1 MTVYKYF
8 IKIALKNK
16 AIILGYTAIFFILS
30 IINGTSVQKE
40 TAFTDTKLNIGVV
53 DNSSSELSNALV
65 DYLGRK
71 NNIVEVDEDLRFIK
85 EQIFLEVLDGVLIIP
100 EDLDEK
106 TINKEKSI
114 EVYKDDRQIASYQI
128 QNQVNKFL
136 AFANG
141 TYEDGSFDLVQV
153 GFALDEGVKVK
164 FMDSNNNKNANADSW
179 FKYYFNFTSY
189 IIMALYISLIGF
201 VMIEI
206 TGEGIERRRRVS
218 SIKFLQFNKEI
229 YLGQLTI
236 ASFITAVFILGA
248 IVLKGKYIGEVDF
261 LKYVI
266 NMIVFS
272 TAILCL
278 TFLINNLT
286 NDKFVINGLGTVLS
300 LGTSFISGVL
310 IPQEFL
316 GEKVLAIAKFFPT
329 YYFVQINEKTMNSF
343 GDIQYE
349 IFIQLLFGLAFFLI
363 GLYFSKAKENI

>member
-16 AIILGYTAIFFILS
+16 AIILGYTIIFFILS

-40 TAFTDTKLNIGVV
+40 TGFIETRLNIGIVN
-53 DNSSSELSNALV
+53 NSSSELSKALV
-65 DYLGRK
+65 AYLEKK
-71 NNIVEVDEDLRFIK
+71 NNIIEIEEDIRFIK
-85 EQIFLEVLDGVLIIP
+85 EQIFLEIVDGVLIIP
-100 EDLDEK
+100 EDFEEK

-141 TYEDGSFDLVQV
+141 TYENGKFDLEELSS
-153 GFALDEGVKVK
+153 ALDEATKVK
-164 FMDSNNNKNANADSW
+164 FMNSNNSKNANADSW

-189 IIMALYISLIGF
+189 IVMALYISLIGF
-201 VMIEI
+201 IMIEI
-206 TGEGIERRRRVS
+206 TGEGIEKRRQVS
-218 SIKFLQFNKEI
+218 SISFLKFNKEI

-236 ASFITAVFILGA
+236 ASFITTVFILGA
-248 IVLKGKYIGEVDF
+248 IVLKGRYIGEVDF

-266 NMIVFS
+266 NIVVFS
-272 TAILCL
+272 SAILCL

-286 NDKFVINGLGTVLS
+286 NDKFIINGLGTVLS

-316 GEKVLAIAKFFPT
+316 GEKVLTIAKFFPT
-329 YYFVQINEKTMNSF
+329 YYFVQINEMTMNSF
-343 GDIQYE
+343 KDIQYG
-349 IFIQLLFGLAFFLI
+349 IFIQLLFALAFLI
-363 GLYFSKAKENI
+363 MGLYFSKVNQKV

>member
-16 AIILGYTAIFFILS
+16 AVILGYTAIFFISS

-40 TAFTDTKLNIGVV
+40 TAFMETKLNIGIV
-53 DNSSSELSNALV
+53 DNSRGELSKALV
-65 DYLGRK
+65 DYLEKK
-71 NNIVEVDEDLRFIK
+71 NNIVEIKDDIRFIK
-85 EQIFLEVLDGVLIIP
+85 EQIFLEIVDGVLIIP
-100 EDLDEK
+100 EDFEER

-136 AFANG
+136 AFANV
-141 TYEDGSFDLVQV
+141 TYENGKFNLGEVNS
-153 GFALDEGVKVK
+153 ALDESIKVS
-164 FMDSNNNKNANADSW
+164 FMDFNSKKNENADSW

-206 TGEGIERRRRVS
+206 TGEGIENRRRVS
-218 SIKFLQFNKEI
+218 SVRFLQFNKEI

-236 ASFITAVFILGA
+236 ASFITTVFILGA
-248 IVLKGKYIGEVDF
+248 LALKGKYIGEVDF
-261 LKYVI
+261 LKYII
-266 NMIVFS
+266 NIIVFS

-278 TFLINNLT
+278 SFLINNLT

-310 IPQEFL
+310 IPQELL
-316 GEKVLAIAKFFPT
+316 GEKVLTIAKFFPT
-329 YYFVQINEKTMNSF
+329 YYFVKINDMTMNSF
-343 GDIQYE
+343 GDIKYE
-349 IFIQLLFGLAFFLI
+349 IFIQLLFALAFLLM
-363 GLYFSKAKENI
+363 GLYFSKVKQKV